1 MIQFNDLE
9 LSTIV
14 AQANA
19 EALKYKENFKRAREL
34 SRCSVTGNQ
43 PLDDI
48 IVE

>member
-9 LSTIV
+9 LLTII

-34 SRCSVTGNQ
+34 SRSVTGNQ